1 MKRLLLVTAMAAAP
15 LQAAELKPIL
25 TLKNLFKAVPETLA
39 QMTRQERLLRSE
51 YDRLEGSVKS
61 PDAGMALVSSERDM
75 DTRFCQLG
83 NCSSANAFRMSQD
96 RTGLAW
102 NIPVNTDF
110 NIAAKAEW
118 VRYET
123 YSPTQRSREGLF
135 GMGMGL
141 DSRWRVSSTVSAYAS
156 AGMLQLNNQT
166 GVEGLLGLS
175 TQLDKTK
182 LFVEATWMDMSAS
195 DRISSSVESSNL
207 RVGVSRAFSGL

>member
-1 MKRLLLVTAMAAAP
+1 MKRLLLAIFVMAAP

-25 TLKNLFKAVPETLA
+25 TLKNLFKSVPVKFG
-39 QMTRQERLLRSE
+39 QMSQQERLLQSE
-51 YDRLEGSVKS
+51 YDRLEGGVKS

-83 NCSSANAFRMSQD
+83 DCTSGSAFRMRQD

-102 NIPVNTDF
+102 NLPVSSDF
-110 NIAAKAEW
+110 RVAARAEW

-123 YSPTQRSREGLF
+123 YSLTQRSREGLF

-141 DSRWRVSSTVSAYAS
+141 DSSWRLSSAISAYAS
-156 AGMLQLNNQT
+156 AGLLQLNEQN

-175 TQLDKTK
+175 SQFDNTK
-182 LFVEATWMDMSAS
+182 LFVEATWMDMPAA
-195 DRISSSVESSNL
+195 DRNGSSVDSNNV
-207 RVGVSRAFSGL
+207 RVGISRAFSGL